1 MSGILGDSSVSHNMN
16 GNYSVVFRCQICWSQ
31 VQGEF
36 PLMTGTLTRLARKL
50 ASAGTS
56 DRGAFMYTLQ
66 HGSLRVVS
74 ICKLHSKLTAQ
85 ERMFQ
90 ENQMETARC
99 FKTQT

>member
-31 VQGEF
+31 MQGEF
-36 PLMTGTLTRLARKL
+36 PLMTGTLTRLAGKL
-50 ASAGTS
+50 GSAETS
-56 DRGAFMYTLQ
+56 DRSAFMYTLQ

-74 ICKLHSKLTAQ
+74 TLHSRLTAQ

-99 FKTQT
+99 FKT